1 MSEALSGN
9 TSNATQL
16 TRDDLRDAGFS
27 AEEIERME
35 QLRDEYPYIEFLD
48 SRKEWDR
55 LRFMKWLINSD
66 SDTSDQTSES

>member
-66 SDTSDQTSES
+66 SDTSDQASES